1 MGWEARQTQPHSPR
15 LINRQQL
22 RTGHRQEEEFRLE
35 PVACELFKRKRG
47 SCSGGL
53 SPEVSQ
59 ASVIVTSPS
68 HHHPSVSPAPLLHP
82 HLAVWNE
89 KTPLFGVFAITMKAF
104 YFPFKN
110 SSLHSRGGICH
121 PVPRLQ
127 TSPSFRS
134 FCPEWQPCQTHE
146 NSPSGHLDKA
156 QPLAK
161 HEAILNATDSERRA
175 LVPGPNG
182 PAKCMQLGTVEAAG
196 VGGGGVA
203 RGAGMA
209 WGMRRSRPSWPPAQ
223 APPPGNLKGKFAFK
237 RGS

>member
-1 MGWEARQTQPHSPR
+1 MGYPQRFHSQVSVSPA
-15 LINRQQL
+15 
-22 RTGHRQEEEFRLE
+22 
-35 PVACELFKRKRG
+35 PV
-47 SCSGGL
+47 
-53 SPEVSQ
+53 
-59 ASVIVTSPS
+59 TT
-68 HHHPSVSPAPLLHP
+68 VSPAPLLHP
-82 HLAVWNE
+82 HPAVWNE

-110 SSLHSRGGICH
+110 SSLHSSRGIYH

-182 PAKCMQLGTVEAAG
+182 PAKWMQLGTVEAV
-196 VGGGGVA
+196 VGWGWGWGC
-203 RGAGMA
+203 AGMA
-209 WGMRRSRPSWPPAQ
+209 WGMRESRLSWPPAHL
-223 APPPGNLKGKFAFK
+223 AI
-237 RGS
+237 